1 MKREENAAR
10 DQKKTKKIPVMSK
23 LCREYQMLSTTRFI
37 LRIETVRRFHER
49 NSIFGTGKQNKSG
62 IWETGDEIRYS
73 DTIRN
78 QFTEK

>member
-1 MKREENAAR
+1 M
-10 DQKKTKKIPVMSK
+10 
-23 LCREYQMLSTTRFI
+23 
-37 LRIETVRRFHER
+37 